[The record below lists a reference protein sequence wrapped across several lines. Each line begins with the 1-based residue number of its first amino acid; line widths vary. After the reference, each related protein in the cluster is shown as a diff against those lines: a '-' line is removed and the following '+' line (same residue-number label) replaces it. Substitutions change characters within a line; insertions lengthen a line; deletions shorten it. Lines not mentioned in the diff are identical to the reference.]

1 LTHVNEHIQRRNYK
15 NRAANTTALKKGHIV
30 LNKYPLWKTL
40 MVAMVV
46 AFGAL
51 YATPNL
57 FGESP
62 AVQVSGLRGVEADA
76 ATLDSIKAH
85 LEESNLSFDSIV
97 LEKGQVL
104 TRFKNTEDQLKARDV
119 LDDNLGKQFSVALNL
134 TPNTPEWLAA
144 IGGTPMKLGL
154 DLSGGV
160 SFLMEV
166 NMKEAINKAK
176 TGMVSDFRG
185 DLRNEKIRYRSVKEA
200 GNGIVV
206 IFRKVEDLDAAQSL
220 LKKRYR
226 DLLLKTD
233 DDTLTLT
240 AKMTE
245 AKLKE
250 IREYAIQQNITI
262 IRNRVNELGVAEPLV
277 QRQGKKHIVIE
288 LPGVQDTAKAK
299 EILNATATIEFRL
312 VDTEGDLSNALNG
325 RVPANAILL
334 RDKDGRPSL
343 LKKRVM
349 LTGDHITD
357 AKSGFD
363 EYSRPQ
369 VNISLDSA
377 GGSKMSNGTKSN
389 IGKPMATV
397 FIEYKPTDKR
407 DAEGNMIFEKVQE
420 IISVATI
427 QSRLGK
433 SFRITG
439 AGSAAEAH
447 NLALLLRAGALIAPI
462 AIVEERTVG
471 PTLGAENVQLGFQA
485 ILLGFGLVF
494 IFMMV
499 YYRAFGVVANLA
511 LGANLVL
518 IVGIMSMI
526 PGATLTLPGM
536 AGIVLTV
543 GMAVDANVLI
553 FERIREEIREGKTI
567 QQAIHQGYDAAFSTI
582 IDANITTLI
591 AALILFAIGTGPVKG
606 FAITLSIGIITS
618 MFTSVVGTR
627 AVVNAIWGGKRLD
640 KLPI

>member
-1 LTHVNEHIQRRNYK
+1 
-15 NRAANTTALKKGHIV
+15 V

-40 MVAMVV
+40 MVALIV
-46 AFGAL
+46 AIGAL

-62 AVQVSGLRGVEADA
+62 AVQVSGLRGVEANT
-76 ATLDSIKAH
+76 ATLDTIKAQ
-85 LEESNLSFDSIV
+85 LKANNLSFDSIA
-97 LEKGQVL
+97 LEAGQVL
-104 TRFKNTEDQLKARDV
+104 TRFTNTEDQLKARDL
-119 LDDNLGKQFSVALNL
+119 LDENLGKQYSVALNL

-144 IGGTPMKLGL
+144 IGGSPMKLGL
-154 DLSGGV
+154 DLRGGV

-166 NMKEAINKAK
+166 NMAEAVKKAK
-176 TGMVSDFRG
+176 TGLVSDFRG

-200 GNGIVV
+200 NNAIVV
-206 IFRKVEDLDAAQSL
+206 IFRKVEDVDAAKSL
-220 LKKRYR
+220 LKRRYQ
-226 DLLLKTD
+226 DLLLTTD
-233 DDTLTLT
+233 NEKLTLT

-245 AKLKE
+245 LKLKE
-250 IREYAIQQNITI
+250 IREYALQQNITI

-277 QRQGKKHIVIE
+277 QRQGKKHILIE

-325 RVPANAILL
+325 RVPASSILL
-334 RDKDGRPSL
+334 TDKDGKPSL

-397 FIEYKPTDKR
+397 FIEFKATDNK
-407 DAEGNMIFEKVQE
+407 DAEGNLIFEKHQE

-439 AGSAAEAH
+439 SSSPAEAH

-471 PTLGAENVQLGFQA
+471 PTLGAENVKLGFQA
-485 ILLGFGLVF
+485 IMLGFGLVF
-494 IFMMV
+494 VFMMV

-518 IVGIMSMI
+518 IVGVMSMI
-526 PGATLTLPGM
+526 PGAALSLPGM

-567 QQAIHQGYDAAFSTI
+567 QQSIHQGYEAAFSTI

-618 MFTSVVGTR
+618 MFTSVIVSRT
-627 AVVNAIWGGKRLD
+627 VVNAVWGGKRLD
-640 KLPI
+640 KLSI

>member
-1 LTHVNEHIQRRNYK
+1 
-15 NRAANTTALKKGHIV
+15 
-30 LNKYPLWKTL
+30 
-40 MVAMVV
+40 
-46 AFGAL
+46 
-51 YATPNL
+51 
-57 FGESP
+57 
-62 AVQVSGLRGVEADA
+62 
-76 ATLDSIKAH
+76 
-85 LEESNLSFDSIV
+85 
-97 LEKGQVL
+97 
-104 TRFKNTEDQLKARDV
+104 
-119 LDDNLGKQFSVALNL
+119 
-134 TPNTPEWLAA
+134 
-144 IGGTPMKLGL
+144 MKLGL
-154 DLSGGV
+154 DLRGGV

-166 NMKEAINKAK
+166 NMAEAVKKAK

-200 GNGIVV
+200 NNAIVV
-206 IFRKVEDLDAAQSL
+206 IFRKVEDLDAAKSL
-220 LKKRYR
+220 LKRRYQ
-226 DLLLKTD
+226 DLLLTSD
-233 DDTLTLT
+233 DEKLTLT

-245 AKLKE
+245 LKLKE
-250 IREYAIQQNITI
+250 IREYALQQNITI

-277 QRQGKKHIVIE
+277 QRQGKKHILIE

-325 RVPANAILL
+325 RVPASSILL
-334 RDKDGRPSL
+334 TDKDGKPSL

-357 AKSGFD
+357 ATSGFD

-397 FIEYKPTDKR
+397 FIEFKATDNK
-407 DAEGNMIFEKVQE
+407 DAEGNIIFEKHQE

-439 AGSAAEAH
+439 AGSPAEAH

-462 AIVEERTVG
+462 TIVEERTVG
-471 PTLGAENVQLGFQA
+471 PTLGAENVKLGFQA
-485 ILLGFGLVF
+485 IMLGFALVF

-518 IVGIMSMI
+518 IVGVMSMI
-526 PGATLTLPGM
+526 PGAALSLPGM

-567 QQAIHQGYDAAFSTI
+567 QQAIHQGYEAAFSTI

-618 MFTSVVGTR
+618 MFTSVVASRT
-627 AVVNAIWGGKRLD
+627 VVNAVWGGKRLN
-640 KLPI
+640 KLSI

>member
-1 LTHVNEHIQRRNYK
+1 M
-15 NRAANTTALKKGHIV
+15 

-40 MVAMVV
+40 MVALII
-46 AFGAL
+46 AIGAL

-57 FGESP
+57 FPDDP
-62 AVQVSGLRGVEADA
+62 AVQISGLRGVEANA
-76 ATLDSIKAH
+76 ATLDSIKAQ
-85 LEESNLSFDSIV
+85 LSEIKIDYKSIV
-97 LEKGQVL
+97 LEGGQVL
-104 TRFKNTEDQLKARDV
+104 TRFNNTEDQLKARDV
-119 LDDNLGKQFSVALNL
+119 LDDNLGKKYSVALNL
-134 TPNTPEWLAA
+134 TPATPSWLSG

-176 TGMVSDFRG
+176 AGMVGDFRG
-185 DLRNEKIRYRSVKEA
+185 DLRNEKIRYRSVKEVND
-200 GNGIVV
+200 GVVV
-206 IFRKVEDLDAAQSL
+206 IFRKVEDLEQGQSL
-220 LKKRYR
+220 LKKRNR
-226 DLLLKTD
+226 DLLVNID
-233 DDTLTLT
+233 EESLTLT
-240 AKMTE
+240 AQMTE
-245 AKLKE
+245 MKLKE
-250 IREYAIQQNITI
+250 IREYALQQNITI

-312 VDTEGDLSNALNG
+312 VDTEGDLSAALNG
-325 RVPANAILL
+325 RIPPSSILL
-334 RDKDGRPSL
+334 TDKDGKPTL
-343 LKKRVM
+343 LKKRIM

-397 FIEYKPTDKR
+397 FIEYKPTDRR
-407 DAEGNMIFEKVQE
+407 DPEGNIIFEKVQE
-420 IISVATI
+420 VISVATI
-427 QSRLGK
+427 QARLGK

-439 AGSAAEAH
+439 AGSQAEAH

-462 AIVEERTVG
+462 TIVEERTVG

-485 ILLGFGLVF
+485 ILMGFGLVF
-494 IFMMV
+494 IFMV
-499 YYRAFGVVANLA
+499 IYYRAFGVVANLA

-518 IVGIMSMI
+518 IVGVMSLI

-553 FERIREEIREGKTI
+553 FERIREEMREGKTI
-567 QQAIHQGYDAAFSTI
+567 QQSIHQGYDAAFSTI

-606 FAITLSIGIITS
+606 FAVTLSIGILTS

-627 AVVNAIWGGKRLD
+627 AVVNAIWGGKSLK
-640 KLPI
+640 KLSI

>member
-1 LTHVNEHIQRRNYK
+1 M
-15 NRAANTTALKKGHIV
+15 

-40 MVAMVV
+40 MVLFIV

-57 FGESP
+57 YGESP
-62 AVQVSGLRGVEADA
+62 AVQVSGLRGVEANA
-76 ATLDSIKAH
+76 ATLDTIKAK
-85 LEESNLSFDSIV
+85 LTAGNIDYVSIA

-104 TRFKNTEDQLKARDV
+104 TRFKNTEEQLKARDL
-119 LDDNLGKQFSVALNL
+119 LDDSLGKKYSVALNL
-134 TPNTPEWLAA
+134 TPNTPDWLAA
-144 IGGTPMKLGL
+144 IGGVPMKLGL

-160 SFLMEV
+160 HFLMEV

-176 TGMVSDFRG
+176 VSMVSDFRS
-185 DLRNEKIRYRSVKEA
+185 DLRSEKIRYRSVKDA
-200 GNGIVV
+200 GDSLKVQ
-206 IFRKVEDLDAAQSL
+206 FRKIEDLTAAQSL

-226 DLLLKTD
+226 DLLLTTD
-233 DDTLTLT
+233 EDSLTLN
-240 AKMTE
+240 AKLTDI
-245 AKLKE
+245 KLKE
-250 IREYAIQQNITI
+250 IREYALQQNITI

-312 VDTEGDLSNALNG
+312 VDTEGDLANALNG
-325 RVPANAILL
+325 RVPASSILL
-334 RDKDGRPSL
+334 TDRDGRPSL
-343 LKKRVM
+343 LKKRIM

-377 GGSKMSNGTKSN
+377 GGSKMSNGTKNN

-397 FIEYKPTDKR
+397 FIEYKPTDKK
-407 DAEGNMIFEKVQE
+407 DAEGNIIFEKVEE
-420 IISVATI
+420 IISIATI

-439 AGSAAEAH
+439 AGSQAEAH

-462 AIVEERTVG
+462 TIVEERTVG
-471 PTLGAENVQLGFQA
+471 PTLGAENVQLGLQA
-485 ILLGFGLVF
+485 ILMGFGLVF
-494 IFMMV
+494 IFMVV

-511 LGANLVL
+511 LAANLVL
-518 IVGIMSMI
+518 IVGIMSLI

-553 FERIREEIREGKTI
+553 FERIREEIREGKSI
-567 QQAIHQGYDAAFSTI
+567 QQAIHQGYEAAFSTI

-591 AALILFAIGTGPVKG
+591 AALILFAVGTGPVKG
-606 FAITLSIGIITS
+606 FAITLSIGILTS

-627 AVVNAIWGGKRLD
+627 AVVNAIWGGKRLE
-640 KLPI
+640 KLSI

>member
-1 LTHVNEHIQRRNYK
+1 M
-15 NRAANTTALKKGHIV
+15 

-40 MVAMVV
+40 MVTCIV
-46 AFGAL
+46 AIGAL

-62 AVQVSGLRGVEADA
+62 AVQVSGLRGVEANA
-76 ATLDSIKAH
+76 ATLDTIKAQ
-85 LEESNLSFDSIV
+85 LQANSLSFDSIS
-97 LEKGQVL
+97 LEGGQIL
-104 TRFKNTEDQLKARDV
+104 TRFTNTEDQLKARDL
-119 LDDNLGKQFSVALNL
+119 LDKNLGKKYSVALNL
-134 TPNTPEWLAA
+134 TPNTPDWLAA
-144 IGGTPMKLGL
+144 IGGSPMKLGL
-154 DLSGGV
+154 DLRGGV

-166 NMKEAINKAK
+166 NMAEAVKKAK

-185 DLRNEKIRYRSVKEA
+185 DLRNEKIRYRSVKEVNNA
-200 GNGIVV
+200 IVV
-206 IFRKVEDLDAAQSL
+206 IFRKVEDLDAAKSL
-220 LKKRYR
+220 FKKRYQG
-226 DLLLKTD
+226 LLLTTD
-233 DDTLTLT
+233 DEKLTLT

-245 AKLKE
+245 LKLKE
-250 IREYAIQQNITI
+250 IRDYALQQNITI

-277 QRQGKKHIVIE
+277 QRQGKKHILIE

-325 RVPANAILL
+325 RVPASSILL
-334 RDKDGRPSL
+334 TDKDGKPSL

-397 FIEYKPTDKR
+397 FIEFKATDNK
-407 DAEGNMIFEKVQE
+407 DAEGNLIFEKHQE

-427 QSRLGK
+427 QARLGK

-439 AGSAAEAH
+439 AGSPAEAH

-471 PTLGAENVQLGFQA
+471 PTLGAENVKLGFQA
-485 ILLGFGLVF
+485 IMLGFGLVF
-494 IFMMV
+494 VFMMV

-518 IVGIMSMI
+518 IVGVMSMI
-526 PGATLTLPGM
+526 PGAALSLPGM

-567 QQAIHQGYDAAFSTI
+567 QQSIHQGYEAAFSTI

-606 FAITLSIGIITS
+606 FAITLSIGILTS
-618 MFTSVVGTR
+618 MFTSVVVSRT
-627 AVVNAIWGGKRLD
+627 VVNSVWGGKRLD
-640 KLPI
+640 KLSI

>member
-1 LTHVNEHIQRRNYK
+1 
-15 NRAANTTALKKGHIV
+15 V

-40 MVAMVV
+40 MVLFIV

-57 FGESP
+57 YGEDP
-62 AVQVSGLRGVEADA
+62 AVQLLGKRSVEADA
-76 ATLDSIKAH
+76 STLDAIRSQLSAKKIETLSMSLERGKILVRFKDTEAQLQARDL
-85 LEESNLSFDSIV
+85 LEES
-97 LEKGQVL
+97 
-104 TRFKNTEDQLKARDV
+104 
-119 LDDNLGKQFSVALNL
+119 LGDKFSVALNL
-134 TPNTPEWLAA
+134 TPDTPEWLAA
-144 IGGTPMKLGL
+144 IGGSPMKLGL

-166 NMKEAINKAK
+166 NMKVAMEKAQSNLVD
-176 TGMVSDFRG
+176 GFRT
-185 DLRNEKIRYRSVKEA
+185 DLRGEKIRYRSVKGIE
-200 GNGIVV
+200 NGVNV
-206 IFRKVEDLDAAQSL
+206 IFRNVEDLDKAQDF
-220 LKKRYR
+220 LKKTYQ
-226 DLLLKTD
+226 DLLLVD
-233 DDTLTLT
+233 NEDTLSIKAT
-240 AKMTE
+240 MTDL
-245 AKLKE
+245 KLKDV
-250 IREYAIQQNITI
+250 REYALQQNITI

-288 LPGVQDTAKAK
+288 LPGVQDTAVAK
-299 EILNATATIEFRL
+299 QILSATATIDFRM
-312 VDTEGDLSNALNG
+312 VDQEGDIGNALKG
-325 RVPANAILL
+325 RVPASSDLL
-334 RDKDGRPSL
+334 YERNGKPVL

-349 LTGDHITD
+349 LEGSHIID
-357 AKSGFD
+357 ARSSFD

-369 VNISLDSA
+369 VSIDLDSI
-377 GGSKMSNGTKSN
+377 GGGKISNGTKNN
-389 IGKPMATV
+389 IGKLMATV
-397 FIEYKPTDKR
+397 FIEYKPTKNK
-407 DAEGNMIFEKVQE
+407 DAEGNTIFEKIEEV
-420 IISVATI
+420 ISVATI
-427 QSRLGK
+427 QSRLGN

-439 AGSAAEAH
+439 AGSQSEAH

-462 AIVEERTVG
+462 QIVEERTVG

-485 ILLGFGLVF
+485 IMMGFGLVF
-494 IFMMV
+494 VFMMI

-518 IVGIMSMI
+518 IIGVMSMI

-553 FERIREEIREGKTI
+553 FERIREEIREGKSV

-591 AALILFAIGTGPVKG
+591 AALVLFAIGAGPVKG
-606 FAITLSIGIITS
+606 FAVTLSIGIITS

-627 AVVNAIWGGKRLD
+627 AVVNAIWGGKRLE

>member
-1 LTHVNEHIQRRNYK
+1 
-15 NRAANTTALKKGHIV
+15 
-30 LNKYPLWKTL
+30 
-40 MVAMVV
+40 MVAFII

-57 FGESP
+57 FGEAP
-62 AVQVSGLRGVEADA
+62 AVQVSGLRGVEANVN
-76 ATLDSIKAH
+76 TLDSIKDELAN
-85 LEESNLSFDSIV
+85 SQIDYTSISF
-97 LEKGQVL
+97 ENGQVL
-104 TRFKNTEDQLKARDV
+104 AQFNNTGDQLKARDV
-119 LDDNLGKQFSVALNL
+119 LEDALGKRYSVALNL
-134 TPNTPEWLAA
+134 TPKTPSWLAS

-176 TGMVSDFRG
+176 IGMVSDFRG
-185 DLRNEKIRYRSVKEA
+185 DLRNEKIRYRSVKEENDA
-200 GNGIVV
+200 IVV
-206 IFRKVEDLDAAQSL
+206 KFRKEEDLSAGESL

-226 DLLLKTD
+226 DLILTTD
-233 DDTLTLT
+233 EDTLTLK
-240 AKMTE
+240 AKMTDI
-245 AKLKE
+245 KLKE
-250 IREYAIQQNITI
+250 IRDYALQQNITI

-312 VDTEGDLSNALNG
+312 VDTTGDLQAALNG
-325 RVPANAILL
+325 RVPASSILL
-334 RDKDGRPSL
+334 TDKDGRPSL
-343 LKKRVM
+343 LKKRIM

-397 FIEYKPTDKR
+397 FIEYKATDKK
-407 DAEGNMIFEKVQE
+407 DPEGNIIFEKVEE

-427 QSRLGK
+427 QSRLNK
-433 SFRITG
+433 NFRITG
-439 AGSAAEAH
+439 AGSQSEAH

-462 AIVEERTVG
+462 TIVEERTVG
-471 PTLGAENVQLGFQA
+471 PTLGAENVKLGFEA
-485 ILLGFGLVF
+485 ILMGFGLVF
-494 IFMMV
+494 IFMII

-518 IVGIMSMI
+518 IVGIMSLI

-553 FERIREEIREGKTI
+553 FERIREEIREGKSI

-606 FAITLSIGIITS
+606 FAVTLSIGIITS

-627 AVVNAIWGGKRLD
+627 TVVNAVWGGKRLD
-640 KLPI
+640 KLSI

>member
-1 LTHVNEHIQRRNYK
+1 M
-15 NRAANTTALKKGHIV
+15 

-40 MVAMVV
+40 MVAIIV
-46 AFGAL
+46 ALGAL

-57 FGESP
+57 YGESP
-62 AVQVSGLRGVEADA
+62 AVQVSGLRGVEADT

-85 LEESNLSFDSIV
+85 LDESNLSYDSIA
-97 LEKGQVL
+97 LEKGQIL
-104 TRFKNTEDQLKARDV
+104 TRFNNTEDQLKARDV

-134 TPNTPEWLAA
+134 TPNTPQWLAS

-176 TGMVSDFRG
+176 IGMVSDFRG
-185 DLRNEKIRYRSVKEA
+185 DLRNEKIRYRSVKE
-200 GNGIVV
+200 GNDSIIV
-206 IFRKVEDLDAAQSL
+206 IFRKVEDLEAAESL

-240 AKMTE
+240 AKLTE
-245 AKLKE
+245 IKLKE
-250 IREYAIQQNITI
+250 IREYALQQNITI

-325 RVPANAILL
+325 RIPANSILL
-334 RDKDGRPSL
+334 KDKDGRPSL

-377 GGSKMSNGTKSN
+377 GGSKMSSGTKSN

-397 FIEYKPTDKR
+397 FIEYKATDKK
-407 DAEGNMIFEKVQE
+407 DAEGNIIFEKQQE
-420 IISVATI
+420 IISIATI

-462 AIVEERTVG
+462 TIVEERTVG
-471 PTLGAENVQLGFQA
+471 PTLGAENVKLGFEA
-485 ILLGFGLVF
+485 ILMGFGLVF
-494 IFMMV
+494 IFMV
-499 YYRAFGVVANLA
+499 IYYRAFGVVANLA
-511 LGANLVL
+511 LGANLIL
-518 IVGIMSMI
+518 IVGVMSMI

-606 FAITLSIGIITS
+606 FAVTLSIGIITS

>member
-1 LTHVNEHIQRRNYK
+1 
-15 NRAANTTALKKGHIV
+15 
-30 LNKYPLWKTL
+30 
-40 MVAMVV
+40 MVAFIV
-46 AFGAL
+46 AIGAL

-57 FGESP
+57 YGEDP
-62 AVQVSGLRGVEADA
+62 AVQVSGLRGVEANL
-76 ATLDSIKAH
+76 ATLDDIKT
-85 LEESNLSFDSIV
+85 NLTDNNIVFTGVV
-97 LEKGQVL
+97 LEDGQVL
-104 TRFKNTEDQLKARDV
+104 ARFKNTEDQLKARDV
-119 LDDNLGKQFSVALNL
+119 LDDQLGKQYSVALNL
-134 TPNTPEWLAA
+134 TPATPDWLAA

-176 TGMVSDFRG
+176 VGMVGDFRG
-185 DLRNEKIRYRSVKEA
+185 DLRNEKIRYRSVKED
-200 GNGIVV
+200 GNAIVV
-206 IFRKVEDLDAAQSL
+206 KFRKVEDLEKGQAL

-226 DLLLKTD
+226 DLLLTSD
-233 DDTLTLT
+233 DDTLTLNAQMT
-240 AKMTE
+240 AQ
-245 AKLKE
+245 KLKE
-250 IREYAIQQNITI
+250 IREYALQQNITI

-312 VDTEGDLSNALNG
+312 VDTEGDLNAALNG
-325 RVPANAILL
+325 RIPASSILL
-334 RDKDGRPSL
+334 REKDGKPVL
-343 LKKRVM
+343 LKKRIM

-397 FIEYKPTDKR
+397 FIEYKPTDRR
-407 DAEGNMIFEKVQE
+407 DLEGNLIFEKVQE
-420 IISVATI
+420 VISVATI

-439 AGSAAEAH
+439 AGSQTEAH

-462 AIVEERTVG
+462 TIVEERTVG
-471 PTLGAENVQLGFQA
+471 PTLGAENVQLGFEA
-485 ILLGFGLVF
+485 ILMGFGLVF
-494 IFMMV
+494 IFMIF

-518 IVGIMSMI
+518 IIGVMSLI

-553 FERIREEIREGKTI
+553 FERIREEIREGKSI
-567 QQAIHQGYDAAFSTI
+567 QQSIHQGYDAAFSTI

-606 FAITLSIGIITS
+606 FAVTLSIGILTS

-627 AVVNAIWGGKRLD
+627 AVVNAIWGGKSLK
-640 KLPI
+640 KLSI

>member
-1 LTHVNEHIQRRNYK
+1 
-15 NRAANTTALKKGHIV
+15 V

-40 MVAMVV
+40 MVAFIV
-46 AFGAL
+46 AIGAL

-57 FGESP
+57 YGEDP
-62 AVQVSGLRGVEADA
+62 AVQVSGLRGVEANL
-76 ATLDSIKAH
+76 ATLDAIKT
-85 LEESNLSFDSIV
+85 NLTDNNIVFTGVV
-97 LEKGQVL
+97 LEDGQVL
-104 TRFKNTEDQLKARDV
+104 ARFKNTEDQLKARDV
-119 LDDNLGKQFSVALNL
+119 LDDQLGKEYSVALNL
-134 TPNTPEWLAA
+134 TPATPDWLAA

-176 TGMVSDFRG
+176 VGMVGDFRG
-185 DLRNEKIRYRSVKEA
+185 DLRNEKIRYRSVKEDGDA
-200 GNGIVV
+200 IV
-206 IFRKVEDLDAAQSL
+206 IKFRKVEDLEKGESL

-226 DLLLKTD
+226 DLLLTSD
-233 DDTLTLT
+233 EDTLTLSAQMT
-240 AKMTE
+240 AQ
-245 AKLKE
+245 KLKE
-250 IREYAIQQNITI
+250 TREYALQQNITI

-312 VDTEGDLSNALNG
+312 VDTEGDLNAALNG
-325 RVPANAILL
+325 RIPASSILL
-334 RDKDGRPSL
+334 KEKDGTPVL
-343 LKKRVM
+343 LKKRIM

-369 VNISLDSA
+369 VNISLDSV

-397 FIEYKPTDKR
+397 FIEYKPTDRR
-407 DAEGNMIFEKVQE
+407 DLEGNLIFEKIQE
-420 IISVATI
+420 VISVATI

-439 AGSAAEAH
+439 AGSQTEAH

-462 AIVEERTVG
+462 SIVEERTVG
-471 PTLGAENVQLGFQA
+471 PTLGAENVQLGFEA
-485 ILLGFGLVF
+485 ILMGFGLVF
-494 IFMMV
+494 IFMII

-518 IVGIMSMI
+518 IIGIMSLI

-553 FERIREEIREGKTI
+553 FERIREEIREGKSI

-606 FAITLSIGIITS
+606 FAVTLSIGILTS

-627 AVVNAIWGGKRLD
+627 AVVNGIWGGKSLK
-640 KLPI
+640 KLSI

>member
-1 LTHVNEHIQRRNYK
+1 M
-15 NRAANTTALKKGHIV
+15 

-40 MVAMVV
+40 MVAFIV
-46 AFGAL
+46 AIGAL

-57 FGESP
+57 FGNAP
-62 AVQVSGLRGVEADA
+62 AVQVSGLRGVEANA
-76 ATLDSIKAH
+76 ATLDQIKAKLGQH
-85 LEESNLSFDSIV
+85 NIAFDSIA

-104 TRFKNTEDQLKARDV
+104 TRFQNTEAQLKARDI
-119 LDDNLGKQFSVALNL
+119 LDESLGKQYSVALNL
-134 TPNTPEWLAA
+134 TPNTPQWLAA
-144 IGGTPMKLGL
+144 IGGVPMKLGL

-166 NMKEAINKAK
+166 NMKEAMNKAK
-176 TGMVSDFRG
+176 SGLVSEFRSE
-185 DLRNEKIRYRSVKEA
+185 LRNEKIRYRSVKEVDDS
-200 GNGIVV
+200 IVV

-220 LKKRYR
+220 LKKRNR
-226 DLLLKTD
+226 DLLLTTNEDK
-233 DDTLTLT
+233 LTLKAT
-240 AKMTE
+240 MTE
-245 AKLKE
+245 QKEKE
-250 IREYAIQQNITI
+250 IREYALQQNITI

-312 VDTEGDLSNALNG
+312 VDTEGDLANALNG
-325 RVPANAILL
+325 RVPASSMLL
-334 RDKDGRPSL
+334 RDKEGKPSL

-363 EYSRPQ
+363 EYSRPE

-389 IGKPMATV
+389 VGKPMATV

-407 DAEGNMIFEKVQE
+407 DVEGNIIFEKVQE

-433 SFRITG
+433 NFRITG
-439 AGSAAEAH
+439 AGSASEAH

-462 AIVEERTVG
+462 TIVEERTVG

-485 ILLGFGLVF
+485 IMMGFGLVF
-494 IFMMV
+494 IFMMI

-518 IVGIMSMI
+518 IVGVMSMI

-606 FAITLSIGIITS
+606 FAITLSIGILTS
-618 MFTSVVGTR
+618 MFTSVVASRT
-627 AVVNAIWGGKRLD
+627 VVNAVWGGKRLD
-640 KLPI
+640 KLSI

>member
-1 LTHVNEHIQRRNYK
+1 M
-15 NRAANTTALKKGHIV
+15 

-40 MVAMVV
+40 MVTFIV
-46 AFGAL
+46 ALGAL

-57 FGESP
+57 YGEDP
-62 AVQVSGLRGVEADA
+62 AVQVSGLRGVEANV
-76 ATLDSIKAH
+76 ATLDTIKGH
-85 LEESNLSFDSIV
+85 LSDNGINFASIV

-104 TRFKNTEDQLKARDV
+104 TRFKNTEDQLKARDI
-119 LDDNLGKQFSVALNL
+119 LDDTLGKQYSVALNL
-134 TPNTPEWLAA
+134 TPATPEWLSS
-144 IGGTPMKLGL
+144 IGGTPMKRGL

-166 NMKEAINKAK
+166 NMAEAINKAK
-176 TGMVSDFRG
+176 EGMVGDFRG
-185 DLRNEKIRYRSVKEA
+185 DLRNEKIRYRSVKED
-200 GNGIVV
+200 GDVITV
-206 IFRKVEDLDAAQSL
+206 IFRKIEDLEQGKSL

-226 DLLLKTD
+226 DLLINSD
-233 DDTLTLT
+233 DSNLTLT
-240 AKMTE
+240 AQMTD

-250 IREYAIQQNITI
+250 IREYALQQNITI

-312 VDTEGDLSNALNG
+312 VDSEGDLSAALNG
-325 RVPANAILL
+325 RVPASSILL
-334 RDKDGRPSL
+334 TDKNGKPSL
-343 LKKRVM
+343 LKKRIM

-377 GGSKMSNGTKSN
+377 GGSKMSNGTKNN

-397 FIEYKPTDKR
+397 FIEYKPTGQR
-407 DAEGNMIFEKVQE
+407 DPEGNIIFEKVQE
-420 IISVATI
+420 IISIATI
-427 QSRLGK
+427 QARLGK

-439 AGSAAEAH
+439 ADSQAEAH

-462 AIVEERTVG
+462 TIVEERTVG
-471 PTLGAENVQLGFQA
+471 PSLGAENVQLGFQA
-485 ILLGFGLVF
+485 IVIGFALVF
-494 IFMMV
+494 VFMII
-499 YYRAFGVVANLA
+499 YYRAFGIVANFA

-553 FERIREEIREGKTI
+553 FERIREEIREGKSI
-567 QQAIHQGYDAAFSTI
+567 QQSIHQGYEAAFSTI

-606 FAITLSIGIITS
+606 FAVTLSIGIITS
-618 MFTSVVGTR
+618 MFTSVVVSRTI
-627 AVVNAIWGGKRLD
+627 VNSIWGGKRLE
-640 KLPI
+640 KISI

>member
-1 LTHVNEHIQRRNYK
+1 M
-15 NRAANTTALKKGHIV
+15 
-30 LNKYPLWKTL
+30 LNKSPLWKTL
-40 MVAMVV
+40 MVAFIV
-46 AFGAL
+46 ALGAL

-57 FGESP
+57 YGEAP
-62 AVQVSGLRGVEADA
+62 AVQVSGLRGVQADA
-76 ATLDSIKAH
+76 ATLDSIKTQ
-85 LEESNLSFDSIV
+85 LEANQLSYDSIA
-97 LEKGQVL
+97 LEDGQVL

-134 TPNTPEWLAA
+134 TPNTPDWLAS

-166 NMKEAINKAK
+166 NMQEALNKAK
-176 TGMVSDFRG
+176 VGMVSDFRG
-185 DLRNEKIRYRSVKEA
+185 DLRNENIRYRTVKEV
-200 GNGIVV
+200 NDDIVV
-206 IFRKVEDLDAAQSL
+206 IFRKVEDLEAAQSL

-226 DLLLKTD
+226 DILLSTD

-245 AKLKE
+245 QKIKE
-250 IREYAIQQNITI
+250 IREYALQQNITI

-277 QRQGKKHIVIE
+277 QRQGQKHIVIE

-312 VDTEGDLSNALNG
+312 VDTEGDLSNALEG
-325 RVPANAILL
+325 RVPANSILL
-334 RDKDGRPSL
+334 TDKDGKPSL

-377 GGSKMSNGTKSN
+377 GGSKMSSGTKSN

-397 FIEYKPTDKR
+397 FIEYKATDRK
-407 DAEGNMIFEKVQE
+407 DAEGNIIFEKHQE

-433 SFRITG
+433 TFRITG
-439 AGSAAEAH
+439 SGSAAEAH

-462 AIVEERTVG
+462 TIVEERTVG
-471 PTLGAENVQLGFQA
+471 PTLGAENVKLGFEA
-485 ILLGFGLVF
+485 IMMGFGLVF

-567 QQAIHQGYDAAFSTI
+567 QQAIHQGYEAAFSTI

-606 FAITLSIGIITS
+606 FAVTLSIGIITS

-627 AVVNAIWGGKRLD
+627 AVVNVIWGGKRLD
-640 KLPI
+640 KLSI

>member
-1 LTHVNEHIQRRNYK
+1 
-15 NRAANTTALKKGHIV
+15 
-30 LNKYPLWKTL
+30 
-40 MVAMVV
+40 MVAFIV
-46 AFGAL
+46 AIGAL

-57 FGESP
+57 YGEDP
-62 AVQVSGLRGVEADA
+62 AVQVSGLRGVEANVT
-76 ATLDSIKAH
+76 TLDTIKGH
-85 LEESNLSFDSIV
+85 LTASNIDYASIV
-97 LEKGQVL
+97 LEKGQIL
-104 TRFKNTEDQLKARDV
+104 ARFRNTEDQLKARDV
-119 LDDNLGKQFSVALNL
+119 LDDNLGKQYSVALNL
-134 TPNTPEWLAA
+134 TPATPDWLAG

-176 TGMVSDFRG
+176 IGMVADFRG
-185 DLRNEKIRYRSVKEA
+185 DLRNEKIRYRSVKEV
-200 GNGIVV
+200 NDSIVV
-206 IFRKVEDLDAAQSL
+206 IFRKVADLDAAKSL
-220 LKKRYR
+220 LKKRYN
-226 DLLLKTD
+226 DLLLNTNE
-233 DDTLTLT
+233 DTLTLT
-240 AKMTE
+240 AQMTE
-245 AKLKE
+245 LKLKE
-250 IREYAIQQNITI
+250 IREYALQQNITI

-312 VDTEGDLSNALNG
+312 VDTEGDLSAALNG
-325 RVPANAILL
+325 RVPASSILL
-334 RDKDGRPSL
+334 TDKDGKPTL
-343 LKKRVM
+343 LKKRIM

-397 FIEYKPTDKR
+397 FIEYKPTDRR
-407 DAEGNMIFEKVQE
+407 DPEGNMIFEKVQE
-420 IISVATI
+420 VISVATI
-427 QSRLGK
+427 QARLGK

-439 AGSAAEAH
+439 AGSQAEAH

-471 PTLGAENVQLGFQA
+471 PTLGAENVKLGFQA
-485 ILLGFGLVF
+485 IMIGFGLVF
-494 IFMMV
+494 IFMII
-499 YYRAFGVVANLA
+499 YYRAFGIVANFA

-518 IVGIMSMI
+518 IVGVMSLI

-591 AALILFAIGTGPVKG
+591 AALILFAVGTGPVKG
-606 FAITLSIGIITS
+606 FAITLSIGILTS
-618 MFTSVVGTR
+618 MFTSVIGSRTI
-627 AVVNAIWGGKRLD
+627 VNAIWGGKSLK
-640 KLPI
+640 KLSI